1 MENPSGIS
9 ALGKGHE
16 HALRPTLV
24 RQGLTLSIRPRS
36 PGPPRP
42 TQGKTRAG
50 SLAWLIEQYRAT
62 TDWTDLSPA
71 TRRNRE
77 NHFGA

>member
-36 PGPPRP
+36 PGHRD
-42 TQGKTRAG
+42 QHKERRG
-50 SLAWLIEQYRAT
+50 LAAWR
-62 TDWTDLSPA
+62 
-71 TRRNRE
+71 
-77 NHFGA
+77 G